1 MTKSELRRQRRLA
14 TAETMRR
21 MRFEKCMTL
30 QQIGDAHGGLS
41 RERVRQLIG
50 NTGYIRDI
58 RRGQNETD
66 DSRARASLL

>member
-1 MTKSELRRQRRLA
+1 MTKSELRRQRKLA
-14 TAETMRR
+14 LTEKMRR
-21 MRFEKCMTL
+21 MRFEQYMTL

-58 RRGQNETD
+58 KRET
-66 DSRARASLL
+66 A